1 MPPVSPASIDWA
13 DCPVDYVMRV
23 DQPAMLTGDESGWRS
38 AYTFGVALEDQDA
51 FCLFLTAN
59 VVEIDLGG
67 GSSATRILPAPD
79 PYRAELLC
87 QRIECRAVG
96 GWTPTNPEPLRN
108 WSHAEV
114 RAEFGSVPY
123 PTDGSTPFMTIRS
136 RATPE
141 ATTVAGRKLTFPDG
155 TPISADAA
163 YVYPVEQHS
172 ITIYNAPDTPAA
184 DATLTATYSGTV
196 NNATFLSIY
205 PAYTI
210 RFDGMDREVVR
221 TTTNVV
227 TVTKTIHLS
236 YRAIDWRKA
245 LKSDGTWDF
254 VVRPGGSYQYT
265 TANYNALVQ

>member
-1 MPPVSPASIDWA
+1 MPPVSPATIDWA
-13 DCPVDYVMRV
+13 DCPVDYNI
-23 DQPAMLTGDESGWRS
+23 QYSEPAKLTGDDSGWRS
-38 AYTFGVALEDQDA
+38 SYTFGVAAEDHDA
-51 FCLFLTAN
+51 FCLFLTSN
-59 VVEIDLGG
+59 IVEIDLGG
-67 GSSATRILPAPD
+67 GSTATRIMPAPD
-79 PYRAELLC
+79 PYRTDLLC
-87 QRIECRAVG
+87 QKVESTFIG
-96 GWTPTNPEPLRN
+96 GWTPTNPDPLKN
-108 WSHAEV
+108 WSHAKV
-114 RAEFGSVPY
+114 KAEFGSVPF

-155 TPISADAA
+155 TPIAADAA

-172 ITIYNAPDTPAA
+172 ITIFNAPDDAA
-184 DATLTATYSGTV
+184 GDAVLTSTYSGTV

-210 RFDGMDREVVR
+210 RFDGMDRETTR
-221 TTTNVV
+221 TTTNVI

-254 VVRPGGSYQYT
+254 VVRPGGSYQYS
-265 TANYNALVQ
+265 TANYDPLVQ

>member
-1 MPPVSPASIDWA
+1 MPPVSPAAIDWA
-13 DCPVDYVMRV
+13 DCPVPYVILYSE
-23 DQPAMLTGDESGWRS
+23 PATLKGDDSGWRS
-38 AYTFGVALEDQDA
+38 SYVFGVEMADHDE

-59 VVEIDLGG
+59 IVEIDLGG

-79 PYRAELLC
+79 PYRPTLLC
-87 QRIECRAVG
+87 QKVETIGTG
-96 GWTPTNPEPLRN
+96 GWEPTNPAPLRN
-108 WSHAEV
+108 WSHARV
-114 RAEFGSVPY
+114 KAEFGSVPY

-155 TPISADAA
+155 TPIAADAA

-172 ITIYNAPDTPAA
+172 ITIFNAPDDAA
-184 DATLTATYSGTV
+184 GDAVLTSTYSGTV

-210 RFDGMDREVVR
+210 RFDGMDRETTR

-227 TVTKTIHLS
+227 TVNKTIHIS
-236 YRAIDWRKA
+236 YRAVDWRKA

-254 VVRPGGSYQYT
+254 VVRPGGSYQYS
-265 TANYNALVQ
+265 TANYNLLVQ